1 MIKNIN
7 EEMIVDKTV
16 YVPRIVKSNIFFDAY
31 SYGIIPRNLCVL
43 YRRKYSGDSMSYSV
57 CYGVRKRR

>member
-16 YVPRIVKSNIFFDAY
+16 YVPRIVKINNF
-31 SYGIIPRNLCVL
+31 
-43 YRRKYSGDSMSYSV
+43 SMLIHME
-57 CYGVRKRR
+57 

>member
-31 SYGIIPRNLCVL
+31 PYGIMPRNLCVL
-43 YRRKYSGDSMSYSV
+43 YKCKYSGDSMSYSA

>member
-16 YVPRIVKSNIFFDAY
+16 YVPRIVKINNFFNANP
-31 SYGIIPRNLCVL
+31 YGIMLRNLCVL
-43 YRRKYSGDSMSYSV
+43 YKRKYSGASMLYSA